1 MAKKVADFL
10 KTLVTKAG
18 IKIEDNEALKTA
30 LGNLPADLEV
40 ADEIV
45 TAIDNGLL
53 SISAAKNNHPEIG
66 KYYKALALN
75 AIDSELERFWEG
87 EKLPDDVISQ
97 LKAEGLNTAQ
107 RAVLLA
113 KQIKEL
119 EGKKVGASKVDK
131 DQHQQQLAAL
141 NDELRKIKEERQSDL
156 AKHAEEKHS
165 IRKDFFLGTLL
176 NSYKTRFDDLDAS
189 TKQTVLNN
197 IINKN
202 LASKKAKLQVDDA
215 GNLTLVGEDGTNVFG
230 DDHRP
235 LTPKAFLDK
244 VMADEKIIVVNDA
257 GNNTN
262 GSNGQQSF
270 GPNGQHNGQQR
281 QHFQNN
287 NQNSGNGNN
296 GNGNGKK
303 VNSTLQALL
312 NESQQALDASKAS
325 SVL

>member
-10 KTLVTKAG
+10 KALATKAG
-18 IKIEDNEALKTA
+18 VKIDENEALKTA
-30 LGNLPADLEV
+30 LASLPPELEV
-40 ADEIV
+40 ADEVV

-53 SISAAKNNHPEIG
+53 SISAAKNNHPEIS

-75 AIDSELERFWEG
+75 AIDTELERFWEG
-87 EKLPDDVISQ
+87 EKLPDDVIGQ
-97 LKAEGLNTAQ
+97 LKADGLSTAQ
-107 RAVLLA
+107 RAILLA
-113 KQIKEL
+113 KQLKEL
-119 EGKKVGASKVDK
+119 EGKKIGASKVDK

-141 NDELRKIKEERQSDL
+141 NDELRKIKEERQADL

-165 IRKDFFLGTLL
+165 IRKDFYLGTLL
-176 NSYKTRFDDLDAS
+176 NSYKTRFDDLDSA

-202 LASKKAKLQVDDA
+202 LAAKKAKLQVDDA

-244 VMADEKIIVVNDA
+244 VMADEKIVVVNEA
-257 GNNTN
+257 GNNNN

-270 GPNGQHNGQQR
+270 GPNGQQNGHQR

-287 NQNSGNGNN
+287 TQNPGNGNN
-296 GNGNGKK
+296 GKK
-303 VNSTLQALL
+303 PNIALQQLL
-312 NESQQALDASKAS
+312 NESQKDLELNANG
-325 SVL
+325 VL

>member
-10 KTLVTKAG
+10 KALATKAG
-18 IKIEDNEALKTA
+18 VKIDENEALKTA
-30 LGNLPADLEV
+30 LASLPPELEV
-40 ADEIV
+40 ADEVV

-53 SISAAKNNHPEIG
+53 SISAAKNNHPEIS

-75 AIDSELERFWEG
+75 AIDTELERFWEG
-87 EKLPDDVISQ
+87 EKLPDDVIGQ
-97 LKAEGLNTAQ
+97 LKADGLSTAQ
-107 RAVLLA
+107 RAILLA
-113 KQIKEL
+113 KQLKEL
-119 EGKKVGASKVDK
+119 EGKKIGASKVDK

-141 NDELRKIKEERQSDL
+141 NDELRKIKEERQADL

-165 IRKDFFLGTLL
+165 IRKDFYLGTLL
-176 NSYKTRFDDLDAS
+176 NSYKTRFDDLDSA

-202 LASKKAKLQVDDA
+202 LAAKKAKLQVDDA

-244 VMADEKIIVVNDA
+244 VMADEKIVVVNEA
-257 GNNTN
+257 GNNNN

-270 GPNGQHNGQQR
+270 GPNGQQNGHHR

-287 NQNSGNGNN
+287 TQNPGNGNN
-296 GNGNGKK
+296 GKK
-303 VNSTLQALL
+303 PNIALQQLL
-312 NESQQALDASKAS
+312 NESQKDLELNANG
-325 SVL
+325 VL

>member
-10 KTLVTKAG
+10 KALATKAG
-18 IKIEDNEALKTA
+18 VKIDENEALKTA
-30 LGNLPADLEV
+30 LASLPPELEV
-40 ADEIV
+40 ADEVV

-53 SISAAKNNHPEIG
+53 SISAAKNNHPEIS

-75 AIDSELERFWEG
+75 AIDTELERFWEG
-87 EKLPDDVISQ
+87 EKLPDDVIGQ
-97 LKAEGLNTAQ
+97 LKADGLSTAQ
-107 RAVLLA
+107 RAILLA
-113 KQIKEL
+113 KQLKEL
-119 EGKKVGASKVDK
+119 EGKKIGASKVDK

-141 NDELRKIKEERQSDL
+141 NDELRKIKEERQADL

-165 IRKDFFLGTLL
+165 IRKDFYLGTLL
-176 NSYKTRFDDLDAS
+176 NSYKTRFDDLDSA

-202 LASKKAKLQVDDA
+202 LAAKKAKLQVDDA

-230 DDHRP
+230 DDHRT

-244 VMADEKIIVVNDA
+244 VMADEKIVVVNEA
-257 GNNTN
+257 GNNNN

-270 GPNGQHNGQQR
+270 GPNGQQNGHQR

-287 NQNSGNGNN
+287 TQNPGNGNN
-296 GNGNGKK
+296 GKK
-303 VNSTLQALL
+303 PNIALQQLL
-312 NESQQALDASKAS
+312 NESQKDLELNANG
-325 SVL
+325 VL